1 MDSFVYLASL
11 PADCPV
17 DRDDSGNFDAPA
29 SHDDPTTSAV
39 IISVEKNIQWPKKG
53 RKGFA
58 LSDDHAADHLT
69 TKRRRNKDNPDIV
82 GGRKDMRLRPTNR
95 LRYRDVGPINSLLD
109 FFLYIT
115 LNLIFE

>member
-39 IISVEKNIQWPKKG
+39 IISVEKNIQ
-53 RKGFA
+53 
-58 LSDDHAADHLT
+58 
-69 TKRRRNKDNPDIV
+69 
-82 GGRKDMRLRPTNR
+82 
-95 LRYRDVGPINSLLD
+95 
-109 FFLYIT
+109 
-115 LNLIFE
+115 